1 MGIRYRRLLI
11 WTLPLFVVPLGL
23 HAQEPTT
30 LTGRVIGSE
39 GVPIEAA
46 SVYIESMNMGV
57 LTNTQGR
64 YLLIIPASRVTG
76 QTVTLRASIIGR
88 TTQEQEVTLRP
99 GTFVVDFV
107 LATDPL
113 RLEEIVVT
121 GAGLNTER
129 QKLGVTINSVK
140 ADEITLSQEV
150 NLVSALAGKAPNV
163 EVVSSAGDPGAGSY
177 IRIRGANSLLG
188 SNQPL
193 FVVDGVPIDN
203 SSTTIEASVTGTV
216 VTNRAMDLN
225 PNDILSVEILKGAAA
240 AAIYGSR
247 AANGVVLVTTKSGTP
262 GTNRIEY
269 RSSLSWD
276 EVNRTVPLQR
286 SFGQGMAGVSGINE
300 AFGLPAG
307 SIPETGE
314 VCLDVYGVP
323 RERCPASWGLSLGS
337 GTPVFDHANEI
348 YRTGL
353 RSDQFMTWSG
363 GNENTDYYLSIGRLD
378 QEGVIV
384 GPQKYDRTTVR
395 LKASHAFRDDLR
407 IGGNFAYTDG
417 QGDYVQ
423 QGSNISGIQL
433 AALRTPPDFN
443 SLPYLTETGLQRTYR
458 RPDPASVTQSRGYD
472 NPFWIANEITNT
484 AEVGRTFGNVN
495 VHYTPFPWLR
505 VDYTLGADYS
515 ADERRTIFPK
525 SSSDFPNGR
534 VVRADIVNLE
544 VDHNLVATA
553 DRDLNADVRVAF
565 SVGQNLNHRE
575 FRRYQVNGQN
585 LILGTDQL
593 DFTVDKIPDEYEST
607 VRTDGYFA
615 QAQLDAFD
623 QLYVTGAL
631 RYDGSSTFGGE
642 DQRFAYPK
650 ASVAWDFSRH
660 LAETPFSFA
669 KARLAYGVAGKQP
682 PIFSNV
688 SAFQTATITD
698 GWLTP
703 NGLQTIYLGNEGV
716 ISEATLGNSDIKPER
731 TAEYEAGLDFALLDN
746 RISVALTYYYQHTTD
761 AILAVNTAP
770 STGFF
775 SKYANAAEFENE
787 GFEASLDVNVLNT
800 ERVQWNLATQWAT
813 NESCVLDLAGT
824 EEFSLT
830 GFVGSTNSVV
840 APIRDA
846 NGKVTKCY
854 PIGVMYSDDF
864 IRFGRGSLD
873 DDGVDIDATYSGWK
887 AGDVYIG
894 PNGYP
899 QYDPQSRV
907 TGDANPDW
915 TASIRNNFQIGDN
928 LRVSALLDF
937 KHGGDAWNGTKGA
950 LYFFGTHKDTEPYHG
965 EGRSEV
971 FGETILGQFDVAGP
985 GAGQSVPIN
994 WLTWFWNGIG
1004 SGFTG
1009 PASQFIEDAGW
1020 IKLRDVSVAY
1030 TFRDQPWLDRLGLS
1044 SLDVMV
1050 SGRNLKTWTDYTGID
1065 PENNL
1070 DGQTLGRGIDYF
1082 NNPQTRAWVVNVT
1095 VVR

>member
-1 MGIRYRRLLI
+1 MSVGYRRLLG
-11 WTLPLFVVPLGL
+11 LAFPLLLSPLCIA
-23 HAQEPTT
+23 AQEPTT
-30 LTGRVIGSE
+30 LTGRVMGAE
-39 GVPIEAA
+39 GVAVEAA
-46 SVYIESMNMGV
+46 SVYIESMNIGV
-57 LTNTQGR
+57 LTNAQGR
-64 YLLIIPASRVTG
+64 YLMIIPASRVTG
-76 QTVTLRASIIGR
+76 QTVTIRASIIGR
-88 TTQEQEVTLRP
+88 AAHELEVTLTP
-99 GTFVVDFV
+99 GTQVLDFV

-113 RLEEIVVT
+113 RLEEIIVT

-140 ADEITLSQEV
+140 AEEISLSQEV
-150 NLVSALAGKAPNV
+150 NLVASLAGKAPNV

-193 FVVDGVPIDN
+193 FVVDGVPVDN
-203 SSTTIEASVTGTV
+203 SSTTVENSVAGTV
-216 VTNRAMDLN
+216 VTNRVMDLN
-225 PNDILSVEILKGAAA
+225 PNDIASVEILKGAAA

-269 RSSLSWD
+269 RSSMSWD

-286 SFGQGMAGVSGINE
+286 AFGQGLAGVTGLNA
-300 AFGLPAG
+300 AFGEAPG
-307 SIPETGE
+307 TIPESGE
-314 VCLDVYGVP
+314 VCIDVYGVP
-323 RERCPASWGLSLGS
+323 RDRCPTSWGLPISA
-337 GTPVFDHANEI
+337 GTPVYNHADEI

-363 GNENTDYYLSIGRLD
+363 GNESTDYYLSVGRLD
-378 QEGVIV
+378 QQGVIV
-384 GPQKYDRTTVR
+384 GPQNYDRTTVR
-395 LKASHAFRDDLR
+395 LKASHSFRDDLR

-417 QGDYVQ
+417 AGDFVQ

-433 AALRTPPDFN
+433 GALRTPPDFN
-443 SLPYLTETGLQRTYR
+443 NLPYLTETGLQRTYR
-458 RPDPASVTQSRGYD
+458 RPNPTSMTQSLGYD
-472 NPFWIANEITNT
+472 NPFWIANDITNT
-484 AEVGRTFGNVN
+484 ANVGRTFGNVN
-495 VHYTPFPWLR
+495 AHYTPFNWLK

-515 ADERRTIFPK
+515 ADERRTVFPK

-534 VVRADIVNLE
+534 VVRADIVNFE
-544 VDHNLVATA
+544 IDHNLVVTGT
-553 DRDLNADVRVAF
+553 RDLNDDMNLTLAL
-565 SVGQNLNHRE
+565 GQSLNQRE

-585 LILGTDQL
+585 LIYGTDQL
-593 DFTVDKIPDEYEST
+593 DFTVDKIPDERTER

-615 QAQLDAFD
+615 QAQMDLYD
-623 QLYVTGAL
+623 QLYLTGGV
-631 RYDGSSTFGGE
+631 RYDGSSTFGGD

-650 ASVAWDFSRH
+650 ASAAWDFSRY
-660 LAETPFSFA
+660 LDNTPVSFG

-698 GWLTP
+698 GWLNP
-703 NGLQTIYLGNEGV
+703 NGLQTIYRGNEGV
-716 ISEATLGNSDIKPER
+716 VSENTLGNMDIKPER
-731 TAEYEAGLDFALLDN
+731 TAEYEAGLDFAFLDN
-746 RISVALTYYYQHTTD
+746 RLSVGLTYYYQHTTD

-787 GFEASLDVNVLNT
+787 GFEASMALNVLNT
-800 ERVQWNLATQWAT
+800 DKVQWNIGTQWAT
-813 NESCVLDLAGT
+813 NTSCVLDLAGT
-824 EEFSLT
+824 EEFTLT
-830 GFVGSTNSVV
+830 GFTGSSNSVV
-840 APIRDA
+840 APVRDD
-846 NGKVTKCY
+846 NGNITKCY
-854 PIGVMYSDDF
+854 PIGVMYTDDF
-864 IRFGRGSLD
+864 IRFGNGSVD
-873 DDGVDIDATYSGWK
+873 DDGVDIDGAYSGWN

-894 PNGYP
+894 PDGYP
-899 QYDPQSRV
+899 QYDPQNRV

-915 TASIRNNFQIGDN
+915 TASIRNNIQIGSN
-928 LRVSALLDF
+928 LRLSALFDF

-950 LYFFGTHKDTEPYHG
+950 LYFFGTHRDTEAYHG
-965 EGRSEV
+965 EGKSEV
-971 FGETILGQFDVAGP
+971 FGETYLKQFDVAGP
-985 GAGQSVPIN
+985 GAGQSVPLN

-1009 PASQFIEDAGW
+1009 PASQFIEDAGYV
-1020 IKLRDVSVAY
+1020 KLRDVSVAY
-1030 TFRDQPWLDRLGLS
+1030 TFRDQDWLNRLGFS
-1044 SLDVMV
+1044 SLDIMV
-1050 SGRNLKTWTDYTGID
+1050 SGRNLKTWTNYTGID

-1082 NNPQTRAWVVNVT
+1082 NNPQTRGWVFNVT